1 MEKNVEN
8 VEKAP
13 KKKGMAKVRIVF
25 SSMLLFILFLAEIY
39 LMLNSSAYF
48 EGLVTV
54 TVLLIAVLYIL
65 VTSVIQVNYEK
76 EQKIFDEFE
85 DIYKSEKAA
94 YMLMRKNF
102 EEINE
107 RLAYLEDN
115 AKTHTEEIIAAQKAI
130 AKVNISRNKENTD
143 ALMNSNDKLLERFF
157 SFEDLITTNSDKLV
171 DQQKLIMD
179 QANKEI
185 LIKQQEAISK
195 IKELELS
202 IKNQILQSMN
212 AIVSGNPNSTIDLKS
227 VDSEVSSMDDFLN
240 DESEFSSTEDF
251 FGEEEPEVSS
261 MDEILESESELSVTD
276 DLSDTESELTS
287 MDEFLKEEM
296 EPEISA
302 EGESDAEEAISEV
315 VEEEPE
321 EEPEPVTEAAEE
333 KPAAPDMSDPNKMM
347 TPDDIAALL
356 ATVGNEESAAETEK
370 TAEESAPEP
379 EQTVEAAEEKPAM
392 PDMSDPNKMM
402 SPEDIAALLANM

>member
-39 LMLNSSAYF
+39 LMLNSSVYF

-76 EQKIFDEFE
+76 EQKIFDEFD

-115 AKTHTEEIIAAQKAI
+115 AKTPTEEIIAAQKAI

-157 SFEDLITTNSDKLV
+157 SFEELITTNNDKLV
-171 DQQKLIMD
+171 EQQKLIID

-185 LIKQQEAISK
+185 LMKQQEAISK
-195 IKELELS
+195 LKELELS
-202 IKNQILQSMN
+202 INNQILQSMN
-212 AIVSGNPNSTIDLKS
+212 AIVSGNPNAMKNLKS
-227 VDSEVSSMDDFLN
+227 IDSEISSMDDLLN
-240 DESEFSSTEDF
+240 DDSEISSTEDF
-251 FGEEEPEVSS
+251 FGEEEPEISS
-261 MDEILESESELSVTD
+261 MDEILESESELSITD
-276 DLSDTESELTS
+276 DLPDTESELTS

-302 EGESDAEEAISEV
+302 EGGSDAEEAISEV
-315 VEEEPE
+315 TEEEPE
-321 EEPEPVTEAAEE
+321 AEPEPVVEAAEE
-333 KPAAPDMSDPNKMM
+333 KPAMPDLSDPNKMM

-356 ATVGNEESAAETEK
+356 ANVGNEEAAAEPEIPVEEEVLEPA
-370 TAEESAPEP
+370 AEE
-379 EQTVEAAEEKPAM
+379 VAEEKPAM
-392 PDMSDPNKMM
+392 PDLSDPNKMM

>member
-76 EQKIFDEFE
+76 EQKIFDEFD
-85 DIYKSEKAA
+85 DIYNSEKAA

-115 AKTHTEEIIAAQKAI
+115 TKTPTEEIIAAQKAI

-143 ALMNSNDKLLERFF
+143 AIMNSNDKLLERFL
-157 SFEDLITTNSDKLV
+157 SFEDLITTNSDKFAE
-171 DQQKLIMD
+171 QQKLIID

-195 IKELELS
+195 LKELELS

-212 AIVSGNPNSTIDLKS
+212 AIASGNPSAVMNLQSAA
-227 VDSEVSSMDDFLN
+227 SEMSSMDSFLN
-240 DESEFSSTEDF
+240 DESDISSTEDF
-251 FGEEEPEVSS
+251 FSEEETEISS
-261 MDEILESESELSVTD
+261 MDEILESESDLSITD
-276 DLSDTESELTS
+276 DLPDTESELTS

-296 EPEISA
+296 ESEISA
-302 EGESDAEEAISEV
+302 EGESEEVELSPQIPSEESEAESEEDSEPAAEAE
-315 VEEEPE
+315 
-321 EEPEPVTEAAEE
+321 EE
-333 KPAAPDMSDPNKMM
+333 KPAMPDMSDPNKMM

-356 ATVGNEESAAETEK
+356 ANVGNEE
-370 TAEESAPEP
+370 TAVEEESASEP
-379 EQTVEAAEEKPAM
+379 EAEEAEEEKPAM

-402 SPEDIAALLANM
+402 TPDDIAALLANM